1 MLIHVPHSP
10 EYPVTMLIITIN
22 EQETR
27 VSLDDSHW
35 TYEFQLPEGGAEEQ
49 VEVYSIYLGGNNQPA
64 LGCGPCCL
72 KRAVPA
78 VESAPVVVEAPVVEM
93 APAVDAAPA
102 VEPTPAKEPHDE
114 ASTETDAPAAVAAD
128 TTAAA
133 HTTAKKRNLK

>member
-10 EYPVTMLIITIN
+10 EYPVTMLIITVN
-22 EQETR
+22 EQETII
-27 VSLDDSHW
+27 SLDASHW
-35 TYEFQLPEGGAEEQ
+35 TYEFQLPEGATEDQ
-49 VEVYSIYLGGNNQPA
+49 VEVYSLYLGNNNRPA

-72 KRAVPA
+72 RRAVPA
-78 VESAPVVVEAPVVEM
+78 VESAPAVVEAPTVEM
-93 APAVDAAPA
+93 APVVDAAPA
-102 VEPTPAKEPHDE
+102 VEPTPAKEPNDE